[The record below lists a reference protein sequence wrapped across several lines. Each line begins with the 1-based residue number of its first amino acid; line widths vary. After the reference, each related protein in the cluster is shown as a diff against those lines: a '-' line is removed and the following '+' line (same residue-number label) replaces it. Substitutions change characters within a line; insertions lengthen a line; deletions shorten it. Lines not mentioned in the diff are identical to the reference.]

1 MSIYKI
7 LRTDTADSQLRQ
19 IILYIAENW
28 GSDVALTKLDEIE
41 HQIMLLSE
49 IPFKGS
55 EPRYMVLRRQDCKVL
70 ILEKNLI
77 FYKIN
82 DEQKEITIYAIVDQR
97 QDYLSIIRGL

>member
-1 MSIYKI
+1 MSMYKI

-41 HQIMLLSE
+41 HQIMLLRENPSM
-49 IPFKGS
+49 GS
-55 EPRYMVLRRQDCKVL
+55 EPRYMVLRRKGYKVL

-77 FYKIN
+77 VYKIN
-82 DEQKEITIYAIVDQR
+82 DECKEITIYAIVDQR
-97 QDYLSIIRGL
+97 QDYLNIIRGL